1 MESQIRNFFYPKS
14 ICIPGASTKE
24 LSIGYEILKTI
35 KKFNYSGK
43 IFPVNPKAD
52 VILDYRCYHSI
63 SQIPDQID
71 LAIIVV
77 PKRFTLDTVDELLS
91 KNVKSLILITAGF
104 RETGKAGETLEN
116 EIISKIKSSGARM
129 VGPNCMGVIN
139 TIPEINLNATF
150 IAEEPE
156 SGKIAYLSQ
165 SGALGAMILNSLRLT
180 DVRFTHFI
188 SVGNKADLNE
198 NDFIRFWQSDE
209 NIEIITMY
217 LESFDDGFEFI
228 KPLMLSEIT
237 KPIVVLKAGKTES
250 GMRAASSHTG
260 ALSSQDKIVDALLK
274 QFGVVRVDNIN
285 ELFNTAKGLESFP
298 IPKGNIIAVVTNA
311 GGPSIL
317 LADKIE
323 KEGLRLA
330 EFSNK
335 TKLKLREIVH
345 PEGTVNNPIDLL
357 PGGNEISFPQVIKI
371 VLEDNNVDA
380 VISLFVE
387 PVMVKPMPIAEAV
400 NDIESEKPILQVIM
414 PLPEFWDDYRRSSK
428 LRKPIFRNPED
439 PAEVLA
445 NMLFHSKGKEKR
457 ARFKSSNK
465 EAIATIG
472 TGKLN
477 YDRGFIDQEKIT
489 KIAEH
494 YDIPLVKEII
504 VDTDSIEKERIEFY
518 PLVIKGINENVIH
531 KSEFDAVKL
540 NIQNSD
546 ELKTA
551 ALQILE
557 NFKSHGYTVEKYLIQ
572 EFVET
577 KHELLLGG
585 YRDPSF
591 GPVILFGSG
600 GKYVEVMDD
609 TIIRSAFITEEEITE
624 MILSTKMGKILSGV
638 RGEDSV
644 DLSKLSNIIKAASQ
658 MLIENERIIEF
669 DLNPIIVDIKDQY
682 HAVDVRIKFGDL

>member
-1 MESQIRNFFYPKS
+1 MKSPIRNFFYPKS

-35 KKFNYSGK
+35 KKFNYPGK

-52 VILDYRCYHSI
+52 VILGYRCYNTI
-63 SQIPDQID
+63 SQISDQID

-77 PKRFTLDTVDELLS
+77 PKRFTLDTIEELLA
-91 KNVKSLILITAGF
+91 KNVKSIILITAGF
-104 RETGKAGETLEN
+104 KETGEEGKIRER
-116 EIISKIKSSGARM
+116 EIVDKIKSAGARM

-139 TIPEINLNATF
+139 TLPELNLNATF

-217 LESFDDGFEFI
+217 LESFDNGFEFI
-228 KPLMLSEIT
+228 KPLMLNEIT
-237 KPIVVLKAGKTES
+237 KPIIVLKAGKTES
-250 GMRAASSHTG
+250 GMKAASSHTG

-298 IPKGNIIAVVTNA
+298 TPKGNRIAVVTNA

-323 KEGLRLA
+323 KEGLQLA
-330 EFSNK
+330 ELSNE
-335 TKLKLREIVH
+335 TKSKLREIVH

-357 PGGNEISFPQVIKI
+357 PGGNEISFPQVIKV
-371 VLEDNNVDA
+371 VLEDDNVDA

-400 NDIESEKPILQVIM
+400 NDIESDKPILQVIM
-414 PLPEFWDDYRRSSK
+414 PLPEFWDDYRKDSK

-439 PAEVLA
+439 PAEVLS

-457 ARFKSSNK
+457 ARFKSFNE
-465 EAIATIG
+465 EAMATIG
-472 TGKLN
+472 IGKFN
-477 YDRGFIDQEKIT
+477 YDSGFIDQEKIT
-489 KIAEH
+489 EICEN
-494 YDIPLVKEII
+494 YNIPLVEEILI
-504 VDTDSIEKERIEFY
+504 DADKINEQRIEFY

-531 KSEFDAVKL
+531 KSEFNAVKL

-551 ALQILE
+551 ASQIS
-557 NFKSHGYTVEKYLIQ
+557 NSFKSQGYIVEKYLLQ

-591 GPVILFGSG
+591 GPVIMFGSG

-609 TIIRSAFITEEEITE
+609 TAIRSAFISDEEVVE
-624 MILSTKMGKILSGV
+624 MILSIKMGKILSGV
-638 RGEDSV
+638 RGESSV
-644 DLSKLSNIIKAASQ
+644 DLSKLANIIKSASQ
-658 MLIENERIIEF
+658 MLIENEKIIEF
-669 DLNPIIVDIKDQY
+669 DLNPLIVDTKDKF
-682 HAVDVRIKFGDL
+682 HAVDIRIKFS

>member
-1 MESQIRNFFYPKS
+1 MKSPIRNFFYPKS

-35 KKFNYSGK
+35 KKFNYPGK

-52 VILDYRCYHSI
+52 VILGYRCYNTI
-63 SQIPDQID
+63 SQISDQID

-77 PKRFTLDTVDELLS
+77 PKRFTLDTIEELLA
-91 KNVKSLILITAGF
+91 KNVKSIILITAGF
-104 RETGKAGETLEN
+104 KETGEEGKIRER
-116 EIISKIKSSGARM
+116 EIVDKIKSAGARM

-139 TIPEINLNATF
+139 TLPELNLNATF

-217 LESFDDGFEFI
+217 LESFDNGFEFI
-228 KPLMLSEIT
+228 KPLMLNEIT
-237 KPIVVLKAGKTES
+237 KPIIVLKAGKTES
-250 GMRAASSHTG
+250 GMKAASSHTG

-298 IPKGNIIAVVTNA
+298 TPKGNRIAVVTNA

-323 KEGLRLA
+323 KEGLQLA
-330 EFSNK
+330 ELSNE
-335 TKLKLREIVH
+335 TKSKLREIVH

-357 PGGNEISFPQVIKI
+357 PGGNEISFPQVIKV
-371 VLEDNNVDA
+371 VLEDDNVDA

-400 NDIESEKPILQVIM
+400 NDIESDKPILQVIM
-414 PLPEFWDDYRRSSK
+414 PIPEFWDDYRKDSK

-439 PAEVLA
+439 PAEVLS

-457 ARFKSSNK
+457 ARFKSFNE
-465 EAIATIG
+465 EAMATIG
-472 TGKLN
+472 IGKFN
-477 YDRGFIDQEKIT
+477 YDSGFIDQEKIT
-489 KIAEH
+489 EICEN
-494 YDIPLVKEII
+494 YNIPLVEEILI
-504 VDTDSIEKERIEFY
+504 DADKINEQRIEFY

-551 ALQILE
+551 ASQIS
-557 NFKSHGYTVEKYLIQ
+557 NSFKSQGYIVEKYLLQ

-591 GPVILFGSG
+591 GPVIMFGSG

-609 TIIRSAFITEEEITE
+609 TAIRSAFISDEEVVE
-624 MILSTKMGKILSGV
+624 MILSIKMGKILSGV
-638 RGEDSV
+638 RGESSV
-644 DLSKLSNIIKAASQ
+644 DLSKLANIIKSASQ
-658 MLIENERIIEF
+658 MLIENEKIIEF
-669 DLNPIIVDIKDQY
+669 DLNPLIVDTKDKF
-682 HAVDVRIKFGDL
+682 HAVDIRIKFS

>member
-1 MESQIRNFFYPKS
+1 MKSPIRNFFYPKS

-35 KKFNYSGK
+35 KKFNYPGK

-52 VILDYRCYHSI
+52 VILGYRCYNTIFQI
-63 SQIPDQID
+63 SDQID

-77 PKRFTLDTVDELLS
+77 PKRFTLDTIEELLA
-91 KNVKSLILITAGF
+91 KNVKSIILITAGF
-104 RETGKAGETLEN
+104 KETGEEGKIRER
-116 EIISKIKSSGARM
+116 EIVDKIKSAGARM

-139 TIPEINLNATF
+139 TLPELNLNATF

-217 LESFDDGFEFI
+217 LESFDNGFEFI
-228 KPLMLSEIT
+228 KPLMLNEIT
-237 KPIVVLKAGKTES
+237 KPIIVLKAGKTES
-250 GMRAASSHTG
+250 GMKAASSHTG

-298 IPKGNIIAVVTNA
+298 TPKGNRIAVVTNA

-323 KEGLRLA
+323 KEGLQLA
-330 EFSNK
+330 ELSNE
-335 TKLKLREIVH
+335 TKSKLREIVH

-357 PGGNEISFPQVIKI
+357 PGGNEISFPQVIKV
-371 VLEDNNVDA
+371 VLEDDNVDA

-400 NDIESEKPILQVIM
+400 NDIESDKPILQVIM
-414 PLPEFWDDYRRSSK
+414 PLPEFWDDYRKDSK

-439 PAEVLA
+439 PAEVLS

-457 ARFKSSNK
+457 ARFKSFNE
-465 EAIATIG
+465 EAMATIG
-472 TGKLN
+472 IGKFN
-477 YDRGFIDQEKIT
+477 YDSGFIDQEKIT
-489 KIAEH
+489 EICEN
-494 YDIPLVKEII
+494 YNIPLVEEILI
-504 VDTDSIEKERIEFY
+504 DADKINEQRIEFY

-531 KSEFDAVKL
+531 KSEFNAVKL

-551 ALQILE
+551 ASQIS
-557 NFKSHGYTVEKYLIQ
+557 NSFKSQGYIVEKYLLQ

-591 GPVILFGSG
+591 GPVIMFGSG

-609 TIIRSAFITEEEITE
+609 TAIRSAFISDEEVVE
-624 MILSTKMGKILSGV
+624 MILSIKMGKILSGV
-638 RGEDSV
+638 RGESSV
-644 DLSKLSNIIKAASQ
+644 DLSKLANIIKSASQ
-658 MLIENERIIEF
+658 MLIENEKIIEF
-669 DLNPIIVDIKDQY
+669 DLNPLIVDTKDKF
-682 HAVDVRIKFGDL
+682 HAVDIRIKFS

>member
-1 MESQIRNFFYPKS
+1 MKSPIRNFFYPKS

-35 KKFNYSGK
+35 KKFNYPGK

-52 VILDYRCYHSI
+52 VILGYRCYNTI
-63 SQIPDQID
+63 SQISDQID

-77 PKRFTLDTVDELLS
+77 PKRFTLDTIEELLA
-91 KNVKSLILITAGF
+91 KNVKSIILITAGF
-104 RETGKAGETLEN
+104 KETGEEGKIRER
-116 EIISKIKSSGARM
+116 EIVDKIKSAGARM

-139 TIPEINLNATF
+139 TLPELNLNATF

-217 LESFDDGFEFI
+217 LESFDNGFEFI
-228 KPLMLSEIT
+228 KPLMLNEIT
-237 KPIVVLKAGKTES
+237 KPIIVLKAGKTES
-250 GMRAASSHTG
+250 GMKAASSHTG

-298 IPKGNIIAVVTNA
+298 TPKGNRIAVVTNA

-323 KEGLRLA
+323 KEGLQLA
-330 EFSNK
+330 ELSNE
-335 TKLKLREIVH
+335 TKSKLREIVH

-357 PGGNEISFPQVIKI
+357 PGGNEISFPQVIKV
-371 VLEDNNVDA
+371 VLEDDNVDA

-400 NDIESEKPILQVIM
+400 NDIESDKPILQVIM
-414 PLPEFWDDYRRSSK
+414 PLPEFWDDYRKDSK

-439 PAEVLA
+439 PAEVLS

-457 ARFKSSNK
+457 ARFKSFNE
-465 EAIATIG
+465 EAMTTIG
-472 TGKLN
+472 TGKFN
-477 YDRGFIDQEKIT
+477 YDSGFIDQEKIT
-489 KIAEH
+489 EICEN
-494 YDIPLVKEII
+494 YNIPLVEEILI
-504 VDTDSIEKERIEFY
+504 DADKINEQRIEFY

-531 KSEFDAVKL
+531 KSEFNAVKL

-551 ALQILE
+551 ASQIS
-557 NFKSHGYTVEKYLIQ
+557 NSFKSQGYIVEKYLLQ

-591 GPVILFGSG
+591 GPVIMFGSG

-609 TIIRSAFITEEEITE
+609 TAIRSAFISDEEIVE
-624 MILSTKMGKILSGV
+624 MILSTKIGKILSGV
-638 RGEDSV
+638 RGESSV
-644 DLSKLSNIIKAASQ
+644 DLSKLTNIIRSASQ
-658 MLIENERIIEF
+658 MLIENEKIIEF
-669 DLNPIIVDIKDQY
+669 DLNPLIVDTKDKF
-682 HAVDVRIKFGDL
+682 HAVDIRIKFS